1 MNDNNIVWH
10 NTGVTHSSRRK
21 LLGQKPMVLWF
32 TGLSGSGKSTIA
44 ADVERRLINDG
55 YAVYLLDGDNIRHGL
70 NNNLGFTDDDRAE
83 NIRRIYET
91 AKLFA
96 DSGMIVLVSAI
107 SPMRKMRD
115 HARACIQNICCFTEI
130 YVAADTE
137 TCIKRDPKG
146 LYKRAIAG
154 EIKEFTG
161 ISAPYEQPLS
171 PDITLDTV
179 NCTIEQNSDTVFDYI
194 INNQIDY
201 AELIKVVGDT
211 AVKAGEVIMDIY
223 DHDDFNVEFKADSSP
238 LTKADKA
245 ANDLICRE
253 LNKHFPYYA
262 ILAEE
267 SVDDLSRLR
276 ERYCFIVDPLD
287 GTKEFIKRNGEFTV
301 NIALSFDGNPILGVI
316 YIPCTKILY
325 YAYKNGGAYKII
337 DGGHPEKIHVSE
349 RTTDLIVMNSRSHG
363 DDTKLADLLDKYS
376 HRIGSLVT
384 SGSSIKGCLIAE
396 GKADIYYRFGY
407 TMEWD
412 TAAMQCICEEA
423 GAVFMQCDD
432 TPMTYNRRNSLNEK
446 GFYIINS
453 PENKFN

>member
-1 MNDNNIVWH
+1 MKENIVWH
-10 NTGVTHSSRRK
+10 NSNVTHSLRRK
-21 LLGQKPMVLWF
+21 VLGQNPMVLWF

-44 ADVERRLINDG
+44 VDVERRLINAG
-55 YAVYLLDGDNIRHGL
+55 YKVYLLDGDNVRHGL
-70 NNNLGFTDDDRAE
+70 NNNLGFTDDDRTE

-115 HARACIQNICCFTEI
+115 GARACIENICEFTEI
-130 YVAADTE
+130 YVNADVE
-137 TCIKRDPKG
+137 TCASRDPKG

-161 ISAPYEQPLS
+161 VSAPYEAPLS
-171 PDITLDTV
+171 PDITLDTLA
-179 NCTIEQNSDTVFDYI
+179 NSIEENSDKVYEYI
-194 INNQIDY
+194 ISKQIEYKKLLDVI
-201 AELIKVVGDT
+201 LPT
-211 AVKAGEVIMDIY
+211 AIKAGEVIMNIY
-223 DHDDFNVEFKADSSP
+223 ETDDFNVEFKSDSSP

-245 ANDLICRE
+245 ANTLICNALSE
-253 LNKHFPYYA
+253 HFPYYS

-267 SVDDLSRLR
+267 SVDDPSRLR

-301 NIALSFDGNPILGVI
+301 NIALAFDGNVILGVI
-316 YIPCTKILY
+316 YVPCTKTLY
-325 YAYKNGGAYKII
+325 YAYKDGGAYKSV
-337 DGGHPEKIHVSE
+337 DGGAHERISVSN
-349 RTTDLIVMNSRSHG
+349 RTNDLVVMTSRSHG
-363 DDTKLADLLDKYS
+363 DDTKLNELIDKNPGK
-376 HRIGSLVT
+376 IGSLIS

-396 GKADIYYRFGY
+396 GTADIYYRFGY

-423 GAVFMQCDD
+423 GAIFTQCDD
-432 TPMTYNRRNSLNEK
+432 TPMTYNRPNSLNEK
-446 GFYIINS
+446 GFYILNKA
-453 PENKFN
+453 ENKLH